1 MHIVLCCNQGMST
14 SMLVKKMREAAAK
27 NGVDVQIDAYPISEI
42 EEKAPD
48 AAVILLG
55 PQVRFELNRVK
66 GLFPNIPVESIN
78 PQDYGLVRGEHRRKD
93 SPMADAP
100 ETLDMEVLCMQMIV
114 DAGSAKSDYMEAL
127 QAVKAGDY
135 ETAAAKMKSGDEQYA
150 AGHEQHAK
158 LVQQEAAGDPVTMS
172 LLLTHVE
179 DQMMSTE
186 TVKLM
191 VTELID
197 LYRKLN
203 G

>member
-1 MHIVLCCNQGMST
+1 
-14 SMLVKKMREAAAK
+14 MRLDK
-27 NGVDVQIDAYPISEI
+27 YLKVSRLI
-42 EEKAPD
+42 K
-48 AAVILLG
+48 
-55 PQVRFELNRVK
+55 
-66 GLFPNIPVESIN
+66 
-78 PQDYGLVRGEHRRKD
+78 RRTVANEV
-93 SPMADAP
+93 ADAGRI
-100 ETLDMEVLCMQMIV
+100 LINGKV
-114 DAGSAKSDYMEAL
+114 AKAS

>member
-1 MHIVLCCNQGMST
+1 
-14 SMLVKKMREAAAK
+14 
-27 NGVDVQIDAYPISEI
+27 
-42 EEKAPD
+42 
-48 AAVILLG
+48 
-55 PQVRFELNRVK
+55 
-66 GLFPNIPVESIN
+66 
-78 PQDYGLVRGEHRRKD
+78 
-93 SPMADAP
+93 MADAP

-114 DAGSAKSDYMEAL
+114 AAGSAKSDYMEAL
-127 QAVKAGDY
+127 QAVKSGDY
-135 ETAAAKMKSGDEQYA
+135 ETAAAKMKSGDEQ
-150 AGHEQHAK
+150 HAQ
-158 LVQQEAAGDPVTMS
+158 LVQPEAAGDPVTMS

>member
-1 MHIVLCCNQGMST
+1 
-14 SMLVKKMREAAAK
+14 
-27 NGVDVQIDAYPISEI
+27 
-42 EEKAPD
+42 
-48 AAVILLG
+48 
-55 PQVRFELNRVK
+55 
-66 GLFPNIPVESIN
+66 
-78 PQDYGLVRGEHRRKD
+78 
-93 SPMADAP
+93 MADAP

-127 QAVKAGDY
+127 QAVK
-135 ETAAAKMKSGDEQYA
+135 
-150 AGHEQHAK
+150 
-158 LVQQEAAGDPVTMS
+158 AGDPVTMS

>member
-1 MHIVLCCNQGMST
+1 
-14 SMLVKKMREAAAK
+14 
-27 NGVDVQIDAYPISEI
+27 
-42 EEKAPD
+42 
-48 AAVILLG
+48 
-55 PQVRFELNRVK
+55 
-66 GLFPNIPVESIN
+66 
-78 PQDYGLVRGEHRRKD
+78 
-93 SPMADAP
+93 MADAP

-135 ETAAAKMKSGDEQYA
+135 ETAAAKMKS
-150 AGHEQHAK
+150 GHEQHAK

>member
-1 MHIVLCCNQGMST
+1 
-14 SMLVKKMREAAAK
+14 
-27 NGVDVQIDAYPISEI
+27 
-42 EEKAPD
+42 
-48 AAVILLG
+48 
-55 PQVRFELNRVK
+55 
-66 GLFPNIPVESIN
+66 
-78 PQDYGLVRGEHRRKD
+78 
-93 SPMADAP
+93 MADAP

-114 DAGSAKSDYMEAL
+114 AAGSAKSDYMEAL
-127 QAVKAGDY
+127 QAVK
-135 ETAAAKMKSGDEQYA
+135 SGDEQYA
-150 AGHEQHAK
+150 VGHEQHAK

>member
-1 MHIVLCCNQGMST
+1 
-14 SMLVKKMREAAAK
+14 
-27 NGVDVQIDAYPISEI
+27 
-42 EEKAPD
+42 
-48 AAVILLG
+48 
-55 PQVRFELNRVK
+55 
-66 GLFPNIPVESIN
+66 
-78 PQDYGLVRGEHRRKD
+78 
-93 SPMADAP
+93 MADAP
-100 ETLDMEVLCMQMIV
+100 ETLDMEVLCM
-114 DAGSAKSDYMEAL
+114 
-127 QAVKAGDY
+127 
-135 ETAAAKMKSGDEQYA
+135 
-150 AGHEQHAK
+150 

>member
-1 MHIVLCCNQGMST
+1 
-14 SMLVKKMREAAAK
+14 
-27 NGVDVQIDAYPISEI
+27 
-42 EEKAPD
+42 
-48 AAVILLG
+48 
-55 PQVRFELNRVK
+55 
-66 GLFPNIPVESIN
+66 
-78 PQDYGLVRGEHRRKD
+78 
-93 SPMADAP
+93 MADAP

-127 QAVKAGDY
+127 QAVKA
-135 ETAAAKMKSGDEQYA
+135 GDEQYA

>member
-1 MHIVLCCNQGMST
+1 
-14 SMLVKKMREAAAK
+14 
-27 NGVDVQIDAYPISEI
+27 
-42 EEKAPD
+42 
-48 AAVILLG
+48 
-55 PQVRFELNRVK
+55 
-66 GLFPNIPVESIN
+66 
-78 PQDYGLVRGEHRRKD
+78 
-93 SPMADAP
+93 MADAP

-114 DAGSAKSDYMEAL
+114 DAGSAKYDYREAL

>member
-1 MHIVLCCNQGMST
+1 
-14 SMLVKKMREAAAK
+14 
-27 NGVDVQIDAYPISEI
+27 
-42 EEKAPD
+42 
-48 AAVILLG
+48 
-55 PQVRFELNRVK
+55 
-66 GLFPNIPVESIN
+66 
-78 PQDYGLVRGEHRRKD
+78 
-93 SPMADAP
+93 MADAP

-127 QAVKAGDY
+127 QAVK
-135 ETAAAKMKSGDEQYA
+135 

>member
-1 MHIVLCCNQGMST
+1 
-14 SMLVKKMREAAAK
+14 
-27 NGVDVQIDAYPISEI
+27 
-42 EEKAPD
+42 
-48 AAVILLG
+48 
-55 PQVRFELNRVK
+55 
-66 GLFPNIPVESIN
+66 
-78 PQDYGLVRGEHRRKD
+78 
-93 SPMADAP
+93 MADAP

-150 AGHEQHAK
+150 AGHA
-158 LVQQEAAGDPVTMS
+158 VTMS

>member
-1 MHIVLCCNQGMST
+1 
-14 SMLVKKMREAAAK
+14 
-27 NGVDVQIDAYPISEI
+27 
-42 EEKAPD
+42 
-48 AAVILLG
+48 
-55 PQVRFELNRVK
+55 
-66 GLFPNIPVESIN
+66 
-78 PQDYGLVRGEHRRKD
+78 
-93 SPMADAP
+93 MADAP

-150 AGHEQHAK
+150 AG
-158 LVQQEAAGDPVTMS
+158 DPVTMS

>member
-1 MHIVLCCNQGMST
+1 
-14 SMLVKKMREAAAK
+14 
-27 NGVDVQIDAYPISEI
+27 
-42 EEKAPD
+42 
-48 AAVILLG
+48 
-55 PQVRFELNRVK
+55 
-66 GLFPNIPVESIN
+66 
-78 PQDYGLVRGEHRRKD
+78 
-93 SPMADAP
+93 MADAP

-114 DAGSAKSDYMEAL
+114 AAGSAKSDYMEAL

-150 AGHEQHAK
+150 AGHEQYAK

>member
-1 MHIVLCCNQGMST
+1 
-14 SMLVKKMREAAAK
+14 
-27 NGVDVQIDAYPISEI
+27 
-42 EEKAPD
+42 
-48 AAVILLG
+48 
-55 PQVRFELNRVK
+55 
-66 GLFPNIPVESIN
+66 
-78 PQDYGLVRGEHRRKD
+78 
-93 SPMADAP
+93 MADAP

-114 DAGSAKSDYMEAL
+114 AAGSAKSDYMEAL
-127 QAVKAGDY
+127 QAVKSGDY

-150 AGHEQHAK
+150 VGHEQHAK

-179 DQMMSTE
+179 DQMMSIE

>member
-1 MHIVLCCNQGMST
+1 
-14 SMLVKKMREAAAK
+14 
-27 NGVDVQIDAYPISEI
+27 
-42 EEKAPD
+42 
-48 AAVILLG
+48 
-55 PQVRFELNRVK
+55 
-66 GLFPNIPVESIN
+66 
-78 PQDYGLVRGEHRRKD
+78 
-93 SPMADAP
+93 MADAP

-135 ETAAAKMKSGDEQYA
+135 ETAAAKMKSGD
-150 AGHEQHAK
+150 
-158 LVQQEAAGDPVTMS
+158 PVTMS